1 MALTR
6 HQLAGA
12 LERVTADDVTLTVRA
27 FLAGDPPPEELASL
41 GGLLYGV
48 SHRLL
53 GIPLPTTAAPAAEP
67 AATAAQEG

>member
-1 MALTR
+1 MTLTR
-6 HQLAGA
+6 SQLAAA
-12 LERVTADDVTLTVRA
+12 LERVTADDVTLTLRA

-41 GGLLYGV
+41 GGVLYGV

-53 GIPLPTTAAPAAEP
+53 SIPLPNSTAEP